1 MLKSM
6 TGFGQAVLENEKY
19 RITADVKT
27 VNNRF
32 LDIHI
37 KLPSELS
44 TMEIALKKRVQAF
57 LKRGRVDLVITLTQ
71 TAESSYEINLPLIKG
86 YFKALQQIQMQ
97 LDLDT
102 SLDLGL
108 LAKLPNAIQLT
119 TNATNLDSD
128 LNNYLVTVVDQALEK
143 LTAMRLVEGKELEA
157 ELMSRLEKIEK
168 AIPDIE
174 NNAGQLTEFYR
185 ERLQKRMQ
193 EILPNSI
200 QLDQGR
206 FSQEVAY
213 LAERSDIT
221 EEIARLKSH
230 VLQFKELLETIEEAG
245 KKFDFILQEMNREAN
260 TILAKSGELNISKV
274 AIEIKTEIEKLREQ
288 VQNVE

>member
-1 MLKSM
+1 M

-37 KLPSELS
+37 KMPGELS
-44 TMEIALKKRVQAF
+44 TVEIALKKRVQAF
-57 LKRGRVDLVITLTQ
+57 LKRGRVDLIITLTQ

-102 SLDLGL
+102 NLDLSL

-119 TNATNLDSD
+119 TTSANLDQD
-128 LNNYLVTVVDQALEK
+128 LSSHLITVVDQALEK

-157 ELMSRLEKIEK
+157 ELLSRLEKIEVS
-168 AIPDIE
+168 IPEIE

-213 LAERSDIT
+213 LAERSDIS

-230 VLQFKELLETIEEAG
+230 VLQFKELLETVEEAG
-245 KKFDFILQEMNREAN
+245 KKFDFLLQEMNREAN

>member
-1 MLKSM
+1 M

-37 KLPSELS
+37 KMPSELS
-44 TMEIALKKRVQAF
+44 TMEIALKKRVQSF

-71 TAESSYEINLPLIKG
+71 TEESSYEINLPLIKG

-102 SLDLGL
+102 SFDLGL

-119 TNATNLDSD
+119 TTSANLDQD
-128 LNNYLVTVVDQALEK
+128 LNNHLTSVVDQALEK

-157 ELMSRLEKIEK
+157 ELMSRLEKIE
-168 AIPDIE
+168 ASIPEIE

-206 FSQEVAY
+206 FSQEAAY

-230 VLQFKELLETIEEAG
+230 VLQFKELLATVEEAG

-260 TILAKSGELNISKV
+260 TILAKSGELNISKM

>member
-1 MLKSM
+1 M

-37 KLPSELS
+37 KMPSELS
-44 TMEIALKKRVQAF
+44 TMEIALKKRVQSF
-57 LKRGRVDLVITLTQ
+57 LKRGRVDLIITLTQ

-102 SLDLGL
+102 SFDLGL

-119 TNATNLDSD
+119 TTSANLDQD
-128 LNNYLVTVVDQALEK
+128 LNNHLTTVVDQALEK
-143 LTAMRLVEGKELEA
+143 LTAMRLVEGKELEL
-157 ELMSRLEKIEK
+157 ELMSRLEKIK
-168 AIPDIE
+168 ASIPEIE

-230 VLQFKELLETIEEAG
+230 VLQFKELLTTVEEAG

-260 TILAKSGELNISKV
+260 TILAKSGELNISKM

>member
-37 KLPSELS
+37 KMPSELS

-57 LKRGRVDLVITLTQ
+57 LKRGRVDLAITLTQ

-119 TNATNLDSD
+119 TTSANLDQD
-128 LNNYLVTVVDQALEK
+128 LNSHLTTVVDQALEK
-143 LTAMRLVEGKELEA
+143 LTAMRLVEGKELSA
-157 ELMSRLEKIEK
+157 ELLSRLEKIE
-168 AIPDIE
+168 ASIPEIE

-193 EILPNSI
+193 EVLPNSI

-213 LAERSDIT
+213 LAERSDIS

>member
-1 MLKSM
+1 M

-37 KLPSELS
+37 KMPGELS

-57 LKRGRVDLVITLTQ
+57 LKRGRVDLIITLTQ

-102 SLDLGL
+102 NLDLSL

-119 TNATNLDSD
+119 TTSANLDQD
-128 LNNYLVTVVDQALEK
+128 LSSHLITVVDQALEK

-157 ELMSRLEKIEK
+157 ELLSRLEKIE
-168 AIPDIE
+168 ASIPEIE

-213 LAERSDIT
+213 LAERSDIS

-230 VLQFKELLETIEEAG
+230 VLQFKELLETVEEAG

>member
-1 MLKSM
+1 M

-37 KLPSELS
+37 KMPSELS
-44 TMEIALKKRVQAF
+44 TMEIALKKRVQSF

-71 TAESSYEINLPLIKG
+71 TEESSYEINLPLIKG

-102 SLDLGL
+102 SFDLGL

-119 TNATNLDSD
+119 TTSANLDQD
-128 LNNYLVTVVDQALEK
+128 LNNHLTSVVDQALEK

-157 ELMSRLEKIEK
+157 ELMSRLEKIE
-168 AIPDIE
+168 ASIPEIE

-230 VLQFKELLETIEEAG
+230 VLQFKELLATVEEAG

-260 TILAKSGELNISKV
+260 TILAKSGELNISKM

>member
-1 MLKSM
+1 M

-37 KLPSELS
+37 KMPSELS
-44 TMEIALKKRVQAF
+44 TMEIALKKRVQSF

-71 TAESSYEINLPLIKG
+71 TEESSYEINLPLIKG

-102 SLDLGL
+102 SFDLGL

-119 TNATNLDSD
+119 TTSANLDQD
-128 LNNYLVTVVDQALEK
+128 LNNHLTSVVDQALEK
-143 LTAMRLVEGKELEA
+143 LTAMRLVEGKELET
-157 ELMSRLEKIEK
+157 ELMSRLEKIE
-168 AIPDIE
+168 ASIPEIE

-206 FSQEVAY
+206 FSQEAAY

-230 VLQFKELLETIEEAG
+230 VLQFKELLATVEEAG

-260 TILAKSGELNISKV
+260 TILAKSGELNISKM

>member
-37 KLPSELS
+37 KMPSELS
-44 TMEIALKKRVQAF
+44 TMEIALKKRVQSF
-57 LKRGRVDLVITLTQ
+57 LKRGRVDLIITLTQ

-102 SLDLGL
+102 SFDLGL

-119 TNATNLDSD
+119 TTSANLDQD
-128 LNNYLVTVVDQALEK
+128 LNNHLTTVVDQALEK
-143 LTAMRLVEGKELEA
+143 LTAMRLVEGKELEL
-157 ELMSRLEKIEK
+157 ELMSRLEKIE
-168 AIPDIE
+168 ASIPEIE

-230 VLQFKELLETIEEAG
+230 VLQFKELLTTVEEAG

-260 TILAKSGELNISKV
+260 TILAKSGELNISKM

>member
-1 MLKSM
+1 M

-37 KLPSELS
+37 KMPSELS
-44 TMEIALKKRVQAF
+44 TMEIALKKRVQSF

-71 TAESSYEINLPLIKG
+71 TEESSYEINLPLIKG

-102 SLDLGL
+102 SFDLGL
-108 LAKLPNAIQLT
+108 LAKLPNAIQLAT
-119 TNATNLDSD
+119 TSANLDQD
-128 LNNYLVTVVDQALEK
+128 LNNHLTSVVDQALEK

-157 ELMSRLEKIEK
+157 ELMSRLEKIE
-168 AIPDIE
+168 ASIPEIE

-230 VLQFKELLETIEEAG
+230 VLQFKELLATVEEAG

-260 TILAKSGELNISKV
+260 TILAKSGELNISKM

>member
-1 MLKSM
+1 M

-37 KLPSELS
+37 KMPSELS
-44 TMEIALKKRVQAF
+44 TMEIALKKRVQSF
-57 LKRGRVDLVITLTQ
+57 LKRGRVDLIITLTQ

-102 SLDLGL
+102 SFDLGL

-119 TNATNLDSD
+119 TTSANLDQD
-128 LNNYLVTVVDQALEK
+128 LNNHLTTVVDQALEK
-143 LTAMRLVEGKELEA
+143 LTAMRLVEGKELEL
-157 ELMSRLEKIEK
+157 ELMSRLEKIE
-168 AIPDIE
+168 ASIPEIE

-230 VLQFKELLETIEEAG
+230 VLQFKELLTTVEEAG

-260 TILAKSGELNISKV
+260 TILAKSGELNISKM

>member
-37 KLPSELS
+37 KMPSELS
-44 TMEIALKKRVQAF
+44 TMEIALKKRVQSF
-57 LKRGRVDLVITLTQ
+57 LKRGRVDLIITLTQ

-102 SLDLGL
+102 SFDLGL

-119 TNATNLDSD
+119 TTSANLDQD
-128 LNNYLVTVVDQALEK
+128 LNNHLTTVVDQALEK
-143 LTAMRLVEGKELEA
+143 LTAMRLVEGKELEL
-157 ELMSRLEKIEK
+157 ELMSRLEKIE
-168 AIPDIE
+168 ASIPQIE

-230 VLQFKELLETIEEAG
+230 VLQFKELLTTVEEAG

-260 TILAKSGELNISKV
+260 TILAKSGELNISKM

>member
-37 KLPSELS
+37 KMPSELS

-57 LKRGRVDLVITLTQ
+57 LKRGRVDLIITLTQ

-102 SLDLGL
+102 NLDLSL

-119 TNATNLDSD
+119 TTSANLDQD
-128 LNNYLVTVVDQALEK
+128 LNSHLITVVDQALEK

-157 ELMSRLEKIEK
+157 ELLSRLEKIEA
-168 AIPDIE
+168 AIPEIE
-174 NNAGQLTEFYR
+174 SNAGQLTEFYR

-193 EILPNSI
+193 EVLPNSI

-213 LAERSDIT
+213 LAERSDIS

-230 VLQFKELLETIEEAG
+230 VLQFKELLETVEEAG
-245 KKFDFILQEMNREAN
+245 KKFDFLLQEMNREAN

>member
-1 MLKSM
+1 MLK
-6 TGFGQAVLENEKY
+6 QL
-19 RITADVKT
+19 I
-27 VNNRF
+27 
-32 LDIHI
+32 
-37 KLPSELS
+37 
-44 TMEIALKKRVQAF
+44 
-57 LKRGRVDLVITLTQ
+57 DLVITLTQ
-71 TAESSYEINLPLIKG
+71 TEESSYEINLPLIKG

-102 SLDLGL
+102 SFDLGL

-119 TNATNLDSD
+119 TTSANLDQD
-128 LNNYLVTVVDQALEK
+128 LNNHLTSVVDQALEK

-157 ELMSRLEKIEK
+157 ELMSRLEKIE
-168 AIPDIE
+168 ASIPEIE

-230 VLQFKELLETIEEAG
+230 VLQFKEL
-245 KKFDFILQEMNREAN
+245 
-260 TILAKSGELNISKV
+260 
-274 AIEIKTEIEKLREQ
+274 
-288 VQNVE
+288 